1 MDITQVVDFIM
12 TCNPEDLSTI
22 NDAFSDRLDQ
32 LFWEETPAEETPAE
46 EAPVEEAPVE
56 GAPAEAEAM
65 PADMLAGQLSF

>member
-32 LFWEETPAEETPAE
+32 LFWEETPAEE
-46 EAPVEEAPVE
+46 APVEEAPAE
-56 GAPAEAEAM
+56 EAPAETEAM

>member
-46 EAPVEEAPVE
+46 
-56 GAPAEAEAM
+56 GAPAEAEVM

>member
-32 LFWEETPAEETPAE
+32 LFWEETPAEE
-46 EAPVEEAPVE
+46 APVEEAPAE
-56 GAPAEAEAM
+56 WAPAEAEVM

>member
-32 LFWEETPAEETPAE
+32 LFWEETPAEEAPVEETPAE
-46 EAPVEEAPVE
+46 EAP
-56 GAPAEAEAM
+56 AETEAM

>member
-32 LFWEETPAEETPAE
+32 LFWEEQVPETEAPAE
-46 EAPVEEAPVE
+46 EAPVEEAPAEE
-56 GAPAEAEAM
+56 GAA
-65 PADMLAGQLSF
+65 PADLLTGQLSF

>member
-32 LFWEETPAEETPAE
+32 LFWEETPAEE
-46 EAPVEEAPVE
+46 APVEEAPAE
-56 GAPAEAEAM
+56 EAPAEAEAM
-65 PADMLAGQLSF
+65 PADMLAWQLSF

>member
-32 LFWEETPAEETPAE
+32 LFWEEQVPEAEAPAEEAPAE
-46 EAPVEEAPVE
+46 EAPVEEWA
-56 GAPAEAEAM
+56 APA
-65 PADMLAGQLSF
+65 DLLAGQLSF

>member
-1 MDITQVVDFIM
+1 M

-32 LFWEETPAEETPAE
+32 LFWEETPAEE
-46 EAPVEEAPVE
+46 APVEEAPAE
-56 GAPAEAEAM
+56 EAPAETEAM

>member
-32 LFWEETPAEETPAE
+32 LFWEETPAEE
-46 EAPVEEAPVE
+46 APVEEAPAE
-56 GAPAEAEAM
+56 EAPAEAEAM

>member
-32 LFWEETPAEETPAE
+32 LFWEETPAEEAPVE
-46 EAPVEEAPVE
+46 EAPVEEAP
-56 GAPAEAEAM
+56 AETEAM

>member
-32 LFWEETPAEETPAE
+32 LFWEETPAEEAHVEEAPAE
-46 EAPVEEAPVE
+46 EAP
-56 GAPAEAEAM
+56 AETEAM

>member
-32 LFWEETPAEETPAE
+32 LFWEETPAEETP
-46 EAPVEEAPVE
+46 VEEAPAE
-56 GAPAEAEAM
+56 EAPAEAEAM

>member
-1 MDITQVVDFIM
+1 MDITHVVDFIM

-32 LFWEETPAEETPAE
+32 LFWEETPAEE
-46 EAPVEEAPVE
+46 APVEEAPAE
-56 GAPAEAEAM
+56 EAPAETEAM

>member
-32 LFWEETPAEETPAE
+32 LFWEETPAEE
-46 EAPVEEAPVE
+46 APVEEAPVE